1 MKHSKAIV
9 TLAIGTKFLE
19 TWKTYCEP
27 NWRQYA
33 TKHGYDV
40 ICIDK
45 PLDDTPRAKG
55 RHLSWQ
61 KCLIL
66 SQDLVKQ
73 YERVVW
79 LDADMLINTS
89 SAPSVTEGVPVEK
102 IGVVE
107 MWSQPFPQWY
117 QECLKRMYEFW
128 GPIAIINYVPREY
141 YTKYGFPCGFDQVPG
156 NAVMVLSPTYHQEL
170 LERNYYNYEDRDSV
184 YNAEMRPFSYEV
196 MKAGCAHWL
205 DYRFCLQWWELRFM
219 YYPFLI
225 NPPSKRTYVS
235 RFKRRLGK
243 VLRIWSPTSYKTLCI
258 NAAFQNSF
266 FLHCGGDTKMDMK
279 LVDLSASS
287 WRDCTL

>member
-1 MKHSKAIV
+1 MRHSKAIV

-19 TWKTYCEP
+19 TWKRYCEP

-33 TKHGYDV
+33 TKHGYDL

-45 PLDDTPRAKG
+45 PLDTTARAKR

-107 MWSQPFPQWY
+107 IWSQPHPQWY

-128 GPIAIINYVPREY
+128 GPHAIINYAPREY
-141 YTKYGFPCGFDQVPG
+141 YTKYGFPCSFDQVPG
-156 NAVMVLSPTYHQEL
+156 NAVMVLSPTYHHEL
-170 LERNYYNYEDRDSV
+170 LERNYYEYEDKGSAF
-184 YNAEMRPFSYEV
+184 NAEMRPFSYEV

-225 NPPSKRTYVS
+225 SPPSKRTYVS
-235 RFKRRLGK
+235 RSKWRLGK
-243 VLRIWSPTSYKTLCI
+243 VLRTWSATGYTQLCI

-279 LVDLSASS
+279 LVDLSATS